1 MKGRRA
7 RAVLLLL
14 VAAGAAL
21 GWWWSQRGG
30 VAPGEAQP
38 AATAGP
44 VATVQVTPIRREK
57 IEETLT
63 AYGTV
68 IAAPG
73 EARAFSV
80 PFESRVSRVF
90 VTPGQVVAAGDPL
103 IGIEPSPDTRQKFE
117 EAVSEL
123 DAAHAQLKL
132 LQERLKLKLATRPD
146 LLPAEE
152 RVRTAEIRLQSLKRN
167 GVGGPRTIRAEAPG
181 VVSRLDVQ
189 QKQIVPAGGALLE
202 MIRENQI
209 SVRLGIESEDVASLS
224 PGQAVCLSPVN
235 LPQGVCFQGRLR
247 LITREIDPQTRLVNV
262 FVQPEPGAR
271 LMLNEYVRGQIVTA
285 TGQALVVPRGAV
297 LPAEGRFL
305 LYTVE
310 RGRAVA
316 HRVSLGLENP
326 QKVEV
331 RGEGL
336 RENDPA
342 VVVGNSQLR
351 GGMAVRVEQ
360 P

>member
-1 MKGRRA
+1 MKRRWA
-7 RAVLLLL
+7 GAVLLLL
-14 VAAGAAL
+14 VAVGAAL
-21 GWWWSQRGG
+21 GWWYSRQGACPPG
-30 VAPGEAQP
+30 VSAP
-38 AATAGP
+38 AAAEP
-44 VATVQVTPIRREK
+44 VATVKVTPIRREK

-80 PFESRVSRVF
+80 PFESQVVKVL
-90 VTPGQVVAAGDPL
+90 VTPGQVVAANDPL
-103 IGIEPSPDTRQKFE
+103 IEIEPSPDTRQKFE

-146 LLPAEE
+146 LLPAQE
-152 RVRTAEIRLQSLKRN
+152 RVRTAEIRLRSLQRN
-167 GVGGPRTIRAEAPG
+167 GVDGRKTLRAEAAG
-181 VVSRLDVQ
+181 VVSRVEVQ

-202 MIRENQI
+202 TIRENQI
-209 SVRLGIESEDVASLS
+209 SVRLGIESEDIGSLS
-224 PGQAVCLSPVN
+224 QGQPVCLSPVN
-235 LPQGVCFQGRLR
+235 LPQSVCFQGQVR
-247 LITREIDPQTRLVNV
+247 LITREIDPETRLVNV
-262 FVQPEPGAR
+262 FVQPEPGAK
-271 LMLNEYVRGQIVTA
+271 LMLNEYVRAQIVTA
-285 TGQALVVPRGAV
+285 ARQALVVPRAAV
-297 LPAEGRFL
+297 LPAEGSFV

-331 RGEGL
+331 LAEGL
-336 RENDPA
+336 RENEPA
-342 VVVGNSQLR
+342 VVVGNSQLHD
-351 GGMAVRVEQ
+351 GMAVRVQ